1 MPNPTDGT
9 DRRARDRARRAG
21 PQKLPEMGKSLGK
34 GIREFKDSLAHSDAH
49 APQEAERIAA

>member
-1 MPNPTDGT
+1 
-9 DRRARDRARRAG
+9 
-21 PQKLPEMGKSLGK
+21 MGKSLGK